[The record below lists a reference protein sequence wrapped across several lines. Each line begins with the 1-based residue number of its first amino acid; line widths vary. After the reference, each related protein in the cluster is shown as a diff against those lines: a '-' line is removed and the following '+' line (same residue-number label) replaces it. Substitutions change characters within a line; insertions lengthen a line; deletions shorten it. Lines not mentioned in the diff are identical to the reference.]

1 MKPQRPRALVNA
13 NPKYQWIKF
22 ILMFLVEKLEL
33 SVMGGNCYLAC
44 TNTSTCIYSG
54 QLDQIEIYSVYQMC
68 IYFLSQFSVCCWIF
82 TFDWC
87 TGIHVDCRD
96 PIYSQPSQNKMTKQ
110 STIQNGTIY
119 SMHNINC

>member
-44 TNTSTCIYSG
+44 TNTSIYSG
-54 QLDQIEIYSVYQMC
+54 QLGRSNRNI
-68 IYFLSQFSVCCWIF
+68 FSVSNVYIF
-82 TFDWC
+82 FWVSFLYVAEYLHLIGA
-87 TGIHVDCRD
+87 GIHVDCRD